1 MTVEELQDICAG
13 IKRGEYVPLLDDL
26 LNGRAMIV
34 DTNWLE
40 KHDKQMLDKACEW
53 LQERLQFGCHPC
65 NGSNLVCE
73 FRKVMDS

>member
-1 MTVEELQDICAG
+1 MTVEELQDMCAG

-40 KHDKQMLDKACEW
+40 KHDKQMIDKACK
-53 LQERLQFGCHPC
+53 LVGSYFDGGNGMERDYWV
-65 NGSNLVCE
+65 SR
-73 FRKVMDS
+73 FRKAMES